1 MRLVSLKY
9 DYAFHELFSHEGIR
23 KQFISDVTGIP
34 LEKIKSVRLDNPFL
48 WKRYRM
54 QKQGIL
60 DVAVILND
68 DTRID
73 IELQIQMQKYWAKRN
88 LFYLAKLYTD
98 DLRIGED
105 YRRLRKCI
113 TISILDF
120 QLIEGEEYHNIY
132 TLRDKKGRE
141 FTDLFEVHIIELNK
155 KLKGSEAVNDWIRLF
170 NAESMEDLEMIKTQN
185 AGILQAMEV
194 VREMSFGRKLRLT
207 YEAHLKAVRDRKAQD
222 EYIRDLGLAE
232 GEVLGEIRGKAE
244 GKAETLLLI
253 LESKGKVSEN
263 LRARILAES
272 NPEKLDQWVKQSL
285 SCVSIEEFASILE

>member
-60 DVAVILND
+60 DVAVLLND

-120 QLIEGEEYHNIY
+120 QLIEGEEYHNI
-132 TLRDKKGRE
+132 
-141 FTDLFEVHIIELNK
+141 
-155 KLKGSEAVNDWIRLF
+155 
-170 NAESMEDLEMIKTQN
+170 
-185 AGILQAMEV
+185 
-194 VREMSFGRKLRLT
+194 
-207 YEAHLKAVRDRKAQD
+207 
-222 EYIRDLGLAE
+222 
-232 GEVLGEIRGKAE
+232 
-244 GKAETLLLI
+244 
-253 LESKGKVSEN
+253 
-263 LRARILAES
+263 
-272 NPEKLDQWVKQSL
+272 
-285 SCVSIEEFASILE
+285 

>member
-60 DVAVILND
+60 DVAVLLND

-170 NAESMEDLEMIKTQN
+170 NAERMEDLEMIKTQN

-207 YEAHLKAVRDRKAQD
+207 YEAHMKAVRDRKAQD
-222 EYIRDLGLAE
+222 EYIRDLGRAE
-232 GEVLGEIRGKAE
+232 GEIM

-253 LESKGKVSEN
+253 LESKGEVPED

-285 SCVSIEEFASILE
+285 SCASIEEFAFVLEHHD